1 MTGSA
6 VGSPML
12 KARVPLV
19 LDRPDE
25 TWFAIDLMHRDIG
38 LALATAEEL
47 GIAVPSA
54 EAADYALRSAEDLGY
69 EHSDIA
75 ALYRTLA
82 QLSPAIRRSA
92 SGVN

>member
-1 MTGSA
+1 
-6 VGSPML
+6 
-12 KARVPLV
+12 V

-25 TWFAIDLMHRDIG
+25 TWFAVGLMHKDIR
-38 LALATAEEL
+38 LALATAKEL

-54 EAADYALRSAEDLGY
+54 EAADSALRSAEDLGY

-82 QLSPAIRRSA
+82 QLSPAVGR
-92 SGVN
+92 